1 MKIIM
6 RDDVE
11 NVGRVGE
18 VVTVKDGFARNYLIP
33 RKLAINA
40 SPGNLRAIDQVKI
53 QKDQRDKKRM
63 RDGDRVKVAME
74 KVSVTAEVQV
84 GEEDRVFGSV
94 TSAHIAELL
103 KDKGFTIDK
112 RDILLEEPLKALG
125 VYTVDVK
132 IDRDIVAKIKVWV
145 VKKAD

>member
-1 MKIIM
+1 MKIIL

-11 NVGRVGE
+11 NVGRTGE
-18 VVTVKDGFARNYLIP
+18 VVTVKDGYARNYLIP
-33 RKLAINA
+33 RKLAITA
-40 SPGNLRAIDQVKI
+40 SPGNLRAIDQVKL

-63 RDGDRVKVAME
+63 RDGDRIKVALE
-74 KVSVTAEVQV
+74 KVSITAEVQV
-84 GEEDRVFGSV
+84 GEEDKVFGSV
-94 TSAHIAELL
+94 TSAHMAELL

>member
-11 NVGRVGE
+11 NVGRVGD

-63 RDGDRVKVAME
+63 RDGDRIKVALE
-74 KVSVTAEVQV
+74 KISVTAEVQV
-84 GEEDRVFGSV
+84 GEEDKVFGSV

-125 VYTVDVK
+125 VYTVDIK
-132 IDRDIVAKIKVWV
+132 IDRDIVAKFKVWV

>member
-1 MKIIM
+1 MKIIL

-11 NVGRVGE
+11 NVGRTGE
-18 VVTVKDGFARNYLIP
+18 VVTVKDGYARNYLIP
-33 RKLAINA
+33 RKLAITA
-40 SPGNLRAIDQVKI
+40 SPGNLRAIDQVKM

-63 RDGDRVKVAME
+63 RDGDRIKVALE
-74 KVSVTAEVQV
+74 KVSITAEVQV
-84 GEEDRVFGSV
+84 GEEDKVFGSV
-94 TSAHIAELL
+94 TSAHMAELL

>member
-1 MKIIM
+1 MKIIL

-33 RKLAINA
+33 RKLAIPA
-40 SPGNLRAIDQVKI
+40 SHGNLHAIDQVKI

-63 RDGDRVKVAME
+63 KEADRIKVGLE

-94 TSAHIAELL
+94 TSGNIAELL
-103 KDKGFTIDK
+103 KDQGFTVDR

-125 VYTVDVK
+125 VYTVDIK
-132 IDRDIVAKIKVWV
+132 IDRDVVAKVKVWV
-145 VKKAD
+145 VKKSG

>member
-11 NVGRVGE
+11 NVGRVGD

-63 RDGDRVKVAME
+63 RDGDRIKVAME

-84 GEEDRVFGSV
+84 GEEDKVFGSV

-125 VYTVDVK
+125 VYTVDIK
-132 IDRDIVAKIKVWV
+132 IDRDIAAKVKVWV

>member
-1 MKIIM
+1 MKIIL

-11 NVGRVGE
+11 NVGRTGE

-33 RKLAINA
+33 RKLAIPA
-40 SPGNLRAIDQVKI
+40 SPGNLRAIDQVKL
-53 QKDQRDKKRM
+53 QKDQRDKKRL
-63 RDGDRVKVAME
+63 REGDRIKVALE

-84 GEEDRVFGSV
+84 GEEDKVFGSV

-112 RDILLEEPLKALG
+112 RDIVLDEPLKALG
-125 VYTVDVK
+125 VYTVDIK
-132 IDRDIVAKIKVWV
+132 IDRDIVAKVKVWV

>member
-1 MKIIM
+1 MKIIL

-11 NVGRVGE
+11 NVGRTGE
-18 VVTVKDGFARNYLIP
+18 VVTVKDGYARNYLIP
-33 RKLAINA
+33 RKLAITA
-40 SPGNLRAIDQVKI
+40 SPGNLRAIDQVKM

-63 RDGDRVKVAME
+63 RDGDRIKVALE
-74 KVSVTAEVQV
+74 KVSITAEVQV
-84 GEEDRVFGSV
+84 GEEDKVFGSV
-94 TSAHIAELL
+94 TSAHMAELL

-145 VKKAD
+145 VKKAE